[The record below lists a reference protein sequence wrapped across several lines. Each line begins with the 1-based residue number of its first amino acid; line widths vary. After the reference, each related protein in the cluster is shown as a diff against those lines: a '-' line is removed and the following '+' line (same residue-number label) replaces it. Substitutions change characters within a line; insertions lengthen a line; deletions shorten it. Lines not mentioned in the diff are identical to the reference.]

1 MTLILFKLCF
11 NYQILKKKLL
21 FFYYNDKKIVF
32 YIKKN
37 QIINMKKVKFFW
49 QDQSKSKIIIDS
61 VDGFYH
67 QILTYLFFVIVNNI
81 RLFKCINISKLF
93 I

>member
-32 YIKKN
+32 YIKKTKN
-37 QIINMKKVKFFW
+37 QHE
-49 QDQSKSKIIIDS
+49 KSKI
-61 VDGFYH
+61 
-67 QILTYLFFVIVNNI
+67 FFDKI
-81 RLFKCINISKLF
+81 KASQK
-93 I
+93 